1 LQIQINSSCNRDLRL
16 TQENDK
22 YRLEKKT
29 ILLQRDIAWQRL
41 ESVLQEK
48 ASEDQRSTWMKRLS
62 NKQNLKRE
70 PLKKANEFVEMKRQ
84 LGLLKKEL
92 EID

>member
-1 LQIQINSSCNRDLRL
+1 
-16 TQENDK
+16 
-22 YRLEKKT
+22 
-29 ILLQRDIAWQRL
+29 
-41 ESVLQEK
+41 VLHEK
-48 ASEDQRSTWMKRLS
+48 ASEDQRSNWMKRLL

>member
-1 LQIQINSSCNRDLRL
+1 
-16 TQENDK
+16 
-22 YRLEKKT
+22 
-29 ILLQRDIAWQRL
+29 
-41 ESVLQEK
+41 VLQEK
-48 ASEDQRSTWMKRLS
+48 ASEDQRNNWMKRLS

>member
-1 LQIQINSSCNRDLRL
+1 M
-16 TQENDK
+16 
-22 YRLEKKT
+22 
-29 ILLQRDIAWQRL
+29 
-41 ESVLQEK
+41 LQEK
-48 ASEDQRSTWMKRLS
+48 ASEDQRNNWMKRLS

-92 EID
+92 EIDLKEWNRKEEDYKNQIEKND

>member
-1 LQIQINSSCNRDLRL
+1 L

-48 ASEDQRSTWMKRLS
+48 ASEDQRNNWMKRLS

>member
-1 LQIQINSSCNRDLRL
+1 L

-48 ASEDQRSTWMKRLS
+48 ASEDQRSNWMKRLS

>member
-1 LQIQINSSCNRDLRL
+1 L

-48 ASEDQRSTWMKRLS
+48 ASEDQRNNWIKRLS

>member
-1 LQIQINSSCNRDLRL
+1 L

-48 ASEDQRSTWMKRLS
+48 ASEDQRDNWMKRLS